1 MDKFIIYVNYSSYEY
16 DTYYHLICNGEPVLS
31 YRLEKDID
39 ELIQRIKENR
49 TFSENFYLCIVQ
61 DKDADKWADYNE
73 VFQKEDIQLFPVD
86 DEASQWVYD
95 EISKNFEYETD
106 NLNIVFYGKG
116 CLKDY
121 SKSIDETLK
130 QAEDILKHGGDE
142 MTELARIIRDKYERM
157 TKQ

>member
-86 DEASQWVYD
+86 DEVSQWVYD

-106 NLNIVFYGKG
+106 NLN
-116 CLKDY
+116 
-121 SKSIDETLK
+121 IDETLK

>member
-1 MDKFIIYVNYSSYEY
+1 M
-16 DTYYHLICNGEPVLS
+16 
-31 YRLEKDID
+31 
-39 ELIQRIKENR
+39 
-49 TFSENFYLCIVQ
+49 
-61 DKDADKWADYNE
+61 
-73 VFQKEDIQLFPVD
+73 
-86 DEASQWVYD
+86 
-95 EISKNFEYETD
+95 
-106 NLNIVFYGKG
+106 FYGKG

>member
-39 ELIQRIKENR
+39 ELIQRI
-49 TFSENFYLCIVQ
+49 
-61 DKDADKWADYNE
+61 NE
-73 VFQKEDIQLFPVD
+73 V
-86 DEASQWVYD
+86 SQWVYD